1 MNSSVKGLAGNVL
14 FTLNIFI
21 IFLLLLENSLV
32 IPHWLQPIG
41 RMHPMML
48 HFPIVIIMLSM
59 VLEFFRFKPEY
70 VNQQLY
76 QSFTTNLLLIG
87 VLSSAVTVIMGVFL
101 SKEGDYT
108 GSVLQWHKWSGA
120 GIVFITSLIYWFRNL
135 RWYTPPVAKAGAILS
150 SLCLIFTG
158 HFGATITH
166 GDNFVLGPVIS
177 AEKSRVPVE
186 EAIVFDHL
194 VKPVFE
200 KKCISCHNPDKIK
213 GKLLLTD
220 MESIMA
226 GGKSGKLFIPGN
238 PEISLLLKRIHLP
251 LEDKKH
257 MPPQSKAQL
266 SEDEISLLYLWI
278 KNNADFKLKVIDLS
292 VQDSLRVVA
301 TTLLK
306 PEIPTEEQFD
316 FEAADEE
323 IVRRLNNNY
332 RVVYALSK
340 ESPALAVNI
349 FSSSAYSTKSLE
361 ELSPVKMQVVSLKL
375 NKMPVKDADLKI
387 VSQFKNLRTLNL
399 NFTDITGAGL
409 KDLISLEHLQSLS
422 LSGTKLHFRELLQQM
437 RSFKSLMK
445 LAVWDTGLTDTEMK
459 QLQESNKNIE
469 LITGFKDDGTD
480 PIQLNPPS
488 LKHPSPIF
496 TNQLPLEL
504 KHTIKGVDI
513 RFTTD
518 GTEPDSISSPLFKNE
533 TILQNNFTTVKAK
546 AYKKGWYGSK
556 MAEFTLYKSTYKPDS
571 MLLVFPLNS
580 VHQANGAKTFFD
592 RELGAFNANS
602 PAWANNWAGF
612 RNYDMELV
620 LEFKNPV
627 PLSSVGLNTMVEPK
641 TGIYPASVIEIW
653 GGKDK
658 TAMKLLGKLK
668 PQIPEKDSD
677 HVIKVFESVFKTQP
691 VSYLKIVA
699 RPLKQPD
706 PKNPKGKNMLILVDE
721 IFLN

>member
-1 MNSSVKGLAGNVL
+1 MNRSIKGFAGNIL

-21 IFLLLLENSLV
+21 IFLLLLENLLV
-32 IPHWLQPIG
+32 IPHWLQPVG

-70 VNQQLY
+70 TNQQFY

-87 VLSSAVTVIMGVFL
+87 VLSSAVTVIMGLFL
-101 SKEGDYT
+101 SKEGGYT

-120 GIVFITSLIYWFRNL
+120 GIVFITSLIYWSRNL
-135 RWYTPPVAKAGAILS
+135 GWYTPLVAKAGAIVT
-150 SLCLIFTG
+150 SLCLIVAG

-166 GDNFVLGPVIS
+166 GDHFVLGPVIS
-177 AEKSRVPVE
+177 AEESMVPIE
-186 EAIVFDHL
+186 EAIVFDNL

-220 MESIMA
+220 MESIVA
-226 GGKSGKLFIPGN
+226 GGKSGKLFVPGN

-251 LEDKKH
+251 IEDKKH
-257 MPPQSKAQL
+257 MPPESKVQL
-266 SEDEISLLYLWI
+266 TEDEISLLHLWV
-278 KNNADFKLKVIDLS
+278 KNNADFKMKVIELP
-292 VQDSLRVVA
+292 VQDSLRMLA
-301 TTLLK
+301 STLLK
-306 PEIPTEEQFD
+306 PAEPVEQFD
-316 FEAADEE
+316 FEAADKET
-323 IVRRLNNNY
+323 VRKLNNNY

-349 FSSSAYSTKSLE
+349 FNKSAYSVKSLE
-361 ELSPVKMQVVSLKL
+361 ELSPVKMQVVSLEL
-375 NKMPVKDADLKI
+375 NKMPVKDADLKN
-387 VSQFKNLRTLNL
+387 VSQFENLRTLNL

-445 LAVWDTGLTDTEMK
+445 LAVWDTGLTDAEMQ

-469 LITGFKDDGTD
+469 LITGFRDDGTN

-488 LKHPSPIF
+488 LKNSSSIF
-496 TNQLPLEL
+496 TNQFSLEL
-504 KHTIKGVDI
+504 KHTIKEVEI
-513 RFTTD
+513 RFTID
-518 GTEPDSISSPLFKNE
+518 GTEPDSITSPLFKNE
-533 TILQNNFTTVKAK
+533 TILQDNLTTVKAK
-546 AYKKGWYGSK
+546 AYKKGWYCSDI
-556 MAEFTLYKSTYKPDS
+556 AEFTLYKSTYKPDS
-571 MLLVFPLNS
+571 MLLLFPLNS

-592 RELGAFNANS
+592 WEMGSFNANS

-612 RNYDMELV
+612 KNYDMELV

-627 PLSSVGLNTMVEPK
+627 ALSSVGLNMMIEPK
-641 TGIYPASVIEIW
+641 TGIYPPSVIEIW
-653 GGKDK
+653 GGEHK
-658 TAMKLLGKLK
+658 TALKLLSTLR
-668 PQIPEKDSD
+668 PQIPAKDSE
-677 HVIKVFESVFKTQP
+677 HIIKVFESAFKTQT

-699 RPLKQPD
+699 RTLKQPD
-706 PKNPKGKNMLILVDE
+706 PKNPKGKKNMLLLIDE